1 MITFIKNFYENPG
14 KTQISSKQVTAGDSK
29 IYDNYANSNLMK
41 KKYISFKCWLWETV
55 EKVIKTASGSKKNI
69 FALISLLFFGAI
81 TITGCAQSNSGQVYS
96 SKEARKVQTV
106 ETGTIESVKQ
116 VTIQGDQTPLGV
128 IAGGV
133 AGGVLGSAVG
143 DGHGKDIATVVGAI
157 AGAAAGNAVEK
168 GVNRKNGLELVIKKD
183 TGGTIVI
190 VQEADVLF
198 SPGDRVRIISS
209 PYGETRV
216 SK

>member
-1 MITFIKNFYENPG
+1 MKLKPDKTTAFLMLALFVITL
-14 KTQISSKQVTAGDSK
+14 S
-29 IYDNYANSNLMK
+29 
-41 KKYISFKCWLWETV
+41 
-55 EKVIKTASGSKKNI
+55 
-69 FALISLLFFGAI
+69 
-81 TITGCAQSNSGQVYS
+81 GCATSRSGEVYS
-96 SKEARKVQTV
+96 ADEARKVQTV

-116 VTIQGDQTPLGV
+116 VLIQGDQTPIGA

-133 AGGVLGSAVG
+133 TGGVVGSSI
-143 DGHGKDIATVVGAI
+143 GHGHGRDVATVIGAI
-157 AGAAAGNAVEK
+157 AGAAAGAAIEK
-168 GVNRKNGLELVIKKD
+168 GVAQKNGLELVINKD
-183 TGGTIVI
+183 NGGTIVI